1 MLYLIGIGFEEK
13 DLTLKSLEI
22 ARKCDCYLEL
32 YTSYWKGSLENL
44 KNIIGKNIKI
54 LKRKDLEENLSNLL
68 KKAKKNDIAILIP
81 GDPLVATT
89 HIDLVIEARKKKIPV
104 EIVHNASIFSAIG
117 EIGLQIY
124 KYGKSATIPF
134 NEKLENVK
142 KTIKNN
148 KKMGL
153 HTLLLLDLDAEVN
166 LYMNVNHALRLL
178 LRNKI
183 ISNKEKL
190 IAANIGGEIY
200 YDNAKNLFEKEIS
213 TPSVLIIPGKLH
225 FREKEF
231 LGLL

>member
-213 TPSVLIIPGKLH
+213 TPSVLIIPGRLH